1 MARRL
6 ALLLLVLPLLGG
18 CGGDFMT
25 STPAFARFDAN
36 EVLKEFRS
44 AGLRV
49 DGTQD
54 LPRANLGAGA
64 PPFREAK
71 SFAAGKPGSSTTAT
85 LFTFDTPAD
94 LTAMEE
100 FIQKKYPKKQ
110 RMIPYRNVILVFWVP
125 DVEDSG
131 DYDPVLLGM
140 Q

>member
-1 MARRL
+1 MLRRL

-25 STPAFARFDAN
+25 STPSYARFDAN
-36 EVLKEFRS
+36 EILKDFRA

-54 LPRANLGAGA
+54 LPRANLGADA
-64 PPFREAK
+64 PPFRQAK

-100 FIQKKYPKKQ
+100 FIQKKYAKKQ
-110 RMIPYRNVILVFWVP
+110 RMIPYRNVILVFWIP